1 MDPLS
6 TLALAAGLAWASGI
20 RFYAVVFLLGAVHR
34 AGIATLPPGLSL
46 AAEPLV
52 MGAAGFMFLV
62 EFLADKFPGLDS
74 LWDALH
80 TFVRIPGGAALAA
93 LAVADSDPAF
103 AVAAGLLGATLAA
116 SSHLTKAGSRALI
129 NASPEPFS
137 NWVASAGEDA
147 LAVAVL
153 WLALTHPL
161 LTLVALAV
169 FVLAALWALPRLVR
183 GIRRLLAALPRLF
196 RTG

>member
-1 MDPLS
+1 MDTFS
-6 TLALAAGLAWASGI
+6 AISLAAGLAWASGI

-93 LAVADSDPAF
+93 LAVADGDPAF
-103 AVAAGLLGATLAA
+103 AVAAALLGATLAA
-116 SSHLTKAGSRALI
+116 SSHLTKAGARALI
-129 NASPEPFS
+129 NASPEPLS
-137 NWVASAGEDA
+137 NWTVSAGEDA

-153 WLALTHPL
+153 WLALKHPL
-161 LTLVALAV
+161 LTLVVLAV
-169 FVLAALWALPRLVR
+169 FVLAALWALPRLAR
-183 GIRRLLAALPRLF
+183 GIRRLLAALPRPF